1 MYIIDEQ
8 NTKNYKYTC
17 TGTLLKE
24 DFNMD
29 NQKNEAMQIPNGVDK
44 KTLEKPFTICEKL
57 QKPFI
62 IKPFICDINLSEAK
76 GDKCIEDCEEQR
88 IRKETMVNPIIRP
101 MEIFSEN
108 EVEIIKEL
116 KEKANISDQQACETV
131 RALRLLEQTGAIN
144 DKDKS
149 QKLCLNFEIKV
160 LRKITKI
167 NDSKDGELESSEY
180 EVKITVFMREGG
192 RKEFTHR
199 IKSSEIKDAK
209 WLQEATE
216 ALASKPRDKHEK
228 EAFENCVQNAI
239 EAKDIANEVIYPTSG
254 WRKMPDGK
262 YRYIIGQGIVGNQNY
277 MANIHT
283 MEDYKLECAK
293 EMLGT
298 AQTFRLAMGMCDICK
313 NKIASTELFVF
324 FHTALMRKLF
334 EIAGF
339 DVRFI
344 MAVLGQTNSRKTSM
358 VVAMMKLFNR
368 NKLSADAQFVSTG
381 CGIEKTLGLYGDAV
395 VIIDDFKPA
404 ATKVKQS
411 QYDDKLEYLVRFY
424 GDGVEK
430 RRMTE
435 FSANNKNLYFPIRGC
450 CVITGEIISGITS
463 SLSRMFITEIEK
475 DYVDNDKLTVYQ
487 TEKWI
492 LPTHTYDFLYWLT
505 ENFDKVVSYIKD
517 NFDKKRKQ
525 YRFEFG
531 RYCEMYATLT
541 ITAEII
547 GQYAM
552 SRGFFTMEESNTFAY
567 DVHDMVLNE
576 LHNMERRTNQRDVS
590 LTVLLALR
598 EFYGTKEYSPTKL
611 DSETCALC
619 EKIYED
625 DKIIYMQMEKIKEL
639 VEEYIQK
646 HKEDC
651 GVINKDII
659 LNWLKQY
666 QLVEGKK
673 TDRGNEYSRKLPIQ
687 KGNTRRYCY
696 ISKKQLEQR
705 LMELPI

>member
-1 MYIIDEQ
+1 
-8 NTKNYKYTC
+8 
-17 TGTLLKE
+17 
-24 DFNMD
+24 MD
-29 NQKNEAMQIPNGVDK
+29 NQKNEAVQTFNGVEEK
-44 KTLEKPFTICEKL
+44 GLYKPFVIGEGLQKPFTIKPLVFDAELANARNREK
-57 QKPFI
+57 
-62 IKPFICDINLSEAK
+62 IKSYD
-76 GDKCIEDCEEQR
+76 EE
-88 IRKETMVNPIIRP
+88 RKQTESKEMPIIRP
-101 MEIFSEN
+101 IEMLSEK
-108 EVEIIKEL
+108 EAEIINEL
-116 KEKANISDQQACETV
+116 KVRVNISDGQVCEVT

-149 QKLCLNFEIKV
+149 QKRCLNFELKV
-160 LRKITKI
+160 LRKVTEI
-167 NDSKDGELESSEY
+167 NDSKDGEIESSEY
-180 EVKITVFMREGG
+180 EVEITVFMREGG
-192 RKEFTHR
+192 SRVFRHR

-209 WLQEATE
+209 WLQDATG
-216 ALASKPRDKHEK
+216 ALALKPRDKHEK
-228 EAFENCVQNAI
+228 GAFENCVQNAI

-254 WRKMPDGK
+254 WRKMSDGK
-262 YRYIIGQGIVGNQNY
+262 YRYIIGQGIVGTQNY

-283 MEDYKLECAK
+283 LKDYNLEYK
-293 EMLGT
+293 TEMLGKEQ
-298 AQTFRLAMGMCDICK
+298 AFRLAMGMCDICK
-313 NKIASTELFVF
+313 NNIASTELFVF

-404 ATKVKQS
+404 ATKAKQS

-435 FSANNKNLYFPIRGC
+435 FSAGNKNLYFPIRGC

-505 ENFDKVVSYIKD
+505 ENFDIVVNYIKG

-531 RYCEMYATLT
+531 RYSEMYATLT

-576 LHNMERRTNQRDVS
+576 LQNMERRTNQRDVS

-598 EFYGTKEYSPTKL
+598 EFYGTKEYTPTKL
-611 DSETCALC
+611 DSETCSLC
-619 EKIYED
+619 QKIYED
-625 DKIIYMQMEKIKEL
+625 DKIIYIQLERIKEM
-639 VEEYIQK
+639 VEEYVQK
-646 HKEDC
+646 HREDC

-659 LNWLKQY
+659 INWLKQH
-666 QLVEGKK
+666 QLIEGRQIDK
-673 TDRGNEYSRKLPIQ
+673 RCEYSRKLPIQ

-696 ISKKQLEQR
+696 INKKQLEQK
-705 LMELPI
+705 LMDLPI